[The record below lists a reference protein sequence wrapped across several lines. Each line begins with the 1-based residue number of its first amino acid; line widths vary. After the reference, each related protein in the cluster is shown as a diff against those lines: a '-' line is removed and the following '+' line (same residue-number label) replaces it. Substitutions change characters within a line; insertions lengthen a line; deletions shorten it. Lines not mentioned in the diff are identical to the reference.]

1 MDSKNKPTKQSSATP
16 NRGRKNNPD
25 YEMVSVKTRDGVTQ
39 NVYRKKDRGDVKKNK
54 NKGTPEKR
62 RGGFKKPKQKKNL
75 GVLNAPP
82 SIASSMAQPLG
93 NIAMEQKQSNAAYQ
107 LDTVNRLSGRARE
120 SLQNQKKAPKQV
132 KMAKSRSRPEPSS
145 GGGDGRT

>member
-1 MDSKNKPTKQSSATP
+1 MDSKNKPT

-62 RGGFKKPKQKKNL
+62 RGGFKKPKQKNL

-107 LDTVNRLSGRARE
+107 LDTINRLSGRARE